1 MPNYMCWDIFFSLL
15 NNYIFTNWL
24 WRNSLFQLVCHWKWR
39 DLWRQKN
46 DTELFPLALN
56 LLCMP
61 SARTSMMPWVGSVRL
76 TWFTGMLFSV
86 LLLGCCSCWCLF
98 LMNDVNSHRVKLLF
112 PSTNNLVSCQIYL
125 VCSSSYYALWEFT
138 KELMFKLW
146 FT

>member
-1 MPNYMCWDIFFSLL
+1 MPNYMCWDIFVSLL

-46 DTELFPLALN
+46 DTELSPLALN

-98 LMNDVNSHRVKLLF
+98 LMNDVNSHRVKHQQFGELSNLSSLFKFLLCF
-112 PSTNNLVSCQIYL
+112 VRVYKGTDVQALVHIE
-125 VCSSSYYALWEFT
+125 VC
-138 KELMFKLW
+138 
-146 FT
+146 